1 MTTSKEKEILMLASD
16 LITVNDSL
24 NELENLIV
32 DLSRNKTATGYL
44 LHAVKTE
51 YEQVL
56 HCLKELERYGI
67 SDTKQ
72 AMLYFY
78 DHEKK
83 N

>member
-1 MTTSKEKEILMLASD
+1 MTSEEKKIFVLADD
-16 LITVNDSL
+16 LIIANDNL
-24 NELENLIV
+24 NELEDLIV
-32 DLSRNKTATGYL
+32 NLSRNKTATTYL

-67 SDTKQ
+67 SNTEK